1 MCRKWTFYFRPDF
14 KEKSWVH
21 FVAILESP
29 QKMHG
34 IFEASIFVF
43 LFFCTANYKKNCTFP
58 SPPLLCAGHLRLQ
71 QLIAPAPVSCSS
83 FYSFTRNPHSF
94 TLSQAFS
101 LLSTPP
107 LPSVS
112 SATAAS
118 SLLLL
123 LDGARRAAP
132 GALLPPPSLLPL
144 SATSPSLPFLT
155 WEVFTPGATQGKAQ
169 VAEPGGGSRIARD
182 SLSEC
187 LLLCG
192 QPPTTPRGH
201 PRLQKLQLQ

>member
-1 MCRKWTFYFRPDF
+1 M
-14 KEKSWVH
+14 H

-43 LFFCTANYKKNCTFP
+43 LFFCTANYKKIFTFP
-58 SPPLLCAGHLRLQ
+58 SPPFLCAGHLRLQ

-94 TLSQAFS
+94 TLS
-101 LLSTPP
+101 LLSS
-107 LPSVS
+107 LHS
-112 SATAAS
+112 SAPFCPTAA

-123 LDGARRAAP
+123 VDGARRAAP

-155 WEVFTPGATQGKAQ
+155 
-169 VAEPGGGSRIARD
+169 
-182 SLSEC
+182 
-187 LLLCG
+187 
-192 QPPTTPRGH
+192 
-201 PRLQKLQLQ
+201 

>member
-1 MCRKWTFYFRPDF
+1 M
-14 KEKSWVH
+14 H

-101 LLSTPP
+101 PLSTPP

-118 SLLLL
+118 LLLL
-123 LDGARRAAP
+123 VDGARRAAP

-169 VAEPGGGSRIARD
+169 VAEPGGV
-182 SLSEC
+182 SL
-187 LLLCG
+187 
-192 QPPTTPRGH
+192 PA
-201 PRLQKLQLQ
+201 

>member
-14 KEKSWVH
+14 KEKSQVH

-43 LFFCTANYKKNCTFP
+43 LFFCTATYKKNCTFH
-58 SPPLLCAGHLRLQ
+58 SPPLLYAGGHLRLL

-101 LLSTPP
+101 PLSTPP

-123 LDGARRAAP
+123 VDGARRAAP

-144 SATSPSLPFLT
+144 SATEPSLPFLT

-169 VAEPGGGSRIARD
+169 VAEPGGVPA
-182 SLSEC
+182 
-187 LLLCG
+187 
-192 QPPTTPRGH
+192 
-201 PRLQKLQLQ
+201 